1 MSSTASED
9 SSNTDLIENVHNTLA
24 WLSNNPCPY
33 VAGPESLKKRA
44 SVALI
49 VRIQPSYAHPPD
61 KAAAS
66 ADSINSFFAQDW
78 VKHGEPEVLFIK
90 RAARKGDRWTSH
102 VALPGGRRDP
112 EDEDDQHAAIREAA
126 EEVGIELSESTCIA
140 VGNLPQRIVTTSWGR
155 VPLMVLCPYVF
166 LVTRHDLPPLRLQPT
181 EVASTHWVSVR
192 SLLDPGQRT
201 VHTEDVSNRLANQ
214 ETGIKKWALAGML
227 GKMEFSAIQLLP
239 AESLYCHESPT
250 DDSNHHKI
258 TPPRN
263 IIRRLLNLAQSPVL
277 PPPPQ
282 HRPLIL
288 WGLTLGVVADFL
300 DLLPPHNAL
309 ELWTYPTFTMPD
321 ITYNTKKHAEK
332 MGKVYTYDEVSQHRS
347 ADSCWV
353 ILYNNVYDVTEFVP
367 EHPGGAKIILQLAGQ
382 DATEEYDPIHPPGIL
397 EETLAPECKLGTID
411 TSTLPSVEKSPI
423 QEGKANEKALMPLE
437 HCLNMNDI
445 EALATQKMSK
455 KAWAYYFSAADDMHS
470 KTWNNTVY
478 SNILLRPRVFQD
490 ITNCDTS
497 TTLLGNKVNLPFFV
511 SPAAMARLGHPDGE
525 HGIAKACSKFGACQI
540 ISHNA
545 SQTPEQIV
553 EGAPADQVFGWQ
565 IYVQTD
571 RKKSE
576 ASLARVNKLKNV
588 KFIVLTLDAPVPGKR
603 EHDEREGQNIGANLP
618 TRSALQQGSAS
629 TTSPDPKKGGNSGS
643 GSVASAMFAG
653 TAGDLTWKT
662 TLPWLA
668 KHTKLPI
675 VLKGLQTHEDAYI
688 ASLYAPQVQG
698 IILSNHGGRAADTAP
713 PSIHTL
719 IEIRKYCPE
728 VFDKIEVWVDGGIK
742 RGTDIVK
749 ALCLGAKAV
758 GMGRNALFGLGAG
771 GTEGVERVYEILKA
785 EMETTMRLLAVE
797 KVEDLGPQHINAR
810 AVERDIYDGPAGLE
824 KLSMWIKAK
833 L

>member
-1 MSSTASED
+1 MSSIASKD
-9 SSNTDLIENVHNTLA
+9 SSDTDLIENIHNTLA
-24 WLSNNPCPY
+24 WLKNNPCPY

-49 VRIQPSYAHPPD
+49 VRVQPSYAHPPD
-61 KAAAS
+61 KAATP
-66 ADSINSFFAQDW
+66 ADSIDSFFAQDW
-78 VKHGEPEVLFIK
+78 VKHGEPEALFIK

-112 EDEDDQHAAIREAA
+112 EDENDQHAAIREAA
-126 EEVGIELSESTCIA
+126 EEVGIELSERTCIA

-166 LVTRHDLPPLRLQPT
+166 LLTRHDLPPLRLQPT
-181 EVASTHWVSVR
+181 EVASTHWVPIR

-258 TPPRN
+258 APPRN
-263 IIRRLLNLAQSPVL
+263 IIKRLLSFTHSPVL

-321 ITYNTKKHAEK
+321 VRLVIWLTTYRFRETKRLQLESENHSGSPAAAVEEGLDAVSLPDNKRGSDVG
-332 MGKVYTYDEVSQHRS
+332 MGGLGSGRSLRVSQHRTE
-347 ADSCWV
+347 DSCWV
-353 ILYNNVYDVTEFVP
+353 ILYGNVYDVTKFVP

-411 TSTLPSVEKSPI
+411 ASTLPSVEKSPVD
-423 QEGKANEKALMPLE
+423 EKEVDQDAIMPLD
-437 HCLNMNDI
+437 HCLNMDDI
-445 EALATQKMSK
+445 EAVATKKMSK
-455 KAWAYYFSAADDMHS
+455 KAWAYYFSAADDLKS
-470 KTWNNTVY
+470 KVLNNTVY
-478 SNILLRPRVFQD
+478 SSILLRPRVFVD

-497 TTLLGNKVNLPFFV
+497 TTILGNKVNIPLFV

-525 HGIAKACSKFGACQI
+525 HGIARACNKYGACQI
-540 ISHNA
+540 ISNNA
-545 SQTPEQIV
+545 SQTPEQIL

-565 IYVQTD
+565 LYVQND

-576 ASLARVNKLKNV
+576 DMLVRINALKQI

-603 EHDEREGQNIGANLP
+603 EHDEREG
-618 TRSALQQGSAS
+618 
-629 TTSPDPKKGGNSGS
+629 K
-643 GSVASAMFAG
+643 
-653 TAGDLTWKT
+653 
-662 TLPWLA
+662 
-668 KHTKLPI
+668 
-675 VLKGLQTHEDAYI
+675 
-688 ASLYAPQVQG
+688 
-698 IILSNHGGRAADTAP
+698 
-713 PSIHTL
+713 
-719 IEIRKYCPE
+719 
-728 VFDKIEVWVDGGIK
+728 
-742 RGTDIVK
+742 
-749 ALCLGAKAV
+749 
-758 GMGRNALFGLGAG
+758 
-771 GTEGVERVYEILKA
+771 
-785 EMETTMRLLAVE
+785 
-797 KVEDLGPQHINAR
+797 
-810 AVERDIYDGPAGLE
+810 
-824 KLSMWIKAK
+824 
-833 L
+833 